1 MKPKH
6 LLFALFLLAA
16 PYVRAQSG
24 AGTFDFGF
32 EQRVRTEDWN
42 NLFDYGDTLDDQRN
56 QIRCR
61 TRVWGKAS
69 LSKDIDVFVGLAQ
82 ETNQIVVTR
91 SPYRFDEIIFE
102 NAYIDIKKLFVKG
115 LSLRVGRQNIMKG
128 EGFLLLEGNP
138 WDGSRSIY
146 FNAADLA
153 YSWKKSKIELIGIS
167 NPRTDRYLPQIH
179 DLSRQLVEWDEQA
192 LGTYYTDNNLK
203 HTSLEAYY
211 FYKKETGDRRA
222 PTNYQ
227 YQPDRHVN
235 TGGGRVVH
243 KLGRGWEAT
252 GEMALQ
258 WGHQRPATSIAG
270 WGGYSYLKKSW
281 KTTWKPSASAGY
293 WGMSGDDPATSNK
306 VEGWDPLFSRW
317 PKFSELYLYS
327 LFREKGV
334 GYWTNIGMWQTEFL
348 FTPAKPLAGR
358 LTYYRMNALHSFALG
373 DPRIFSGG
381 TGRGNLYQARLDW
394 TPNKYWKA
402 HALYERVSP
411 GTFYAQRAP
420 SYFVRFE
427 ATFAIKGSMGGGSH

>member
-1 MKPKH
+1 VNSKRV
-6 LLFALFLLAA
+6 LIALFLLAV
-16 PYVRAQSG
+16 PCLRAQNG

-32 EQRVRTEDWN
+32 EQRVRTENWN
-42 NLFDYGDTLDDQRN
+42 NPFDFSDAMDDQRN
-56 QIRCR
+56 QIRYR
-61 TRVWGKAS
+61 TRLWGKAPIS
-69 LSKDIDVFVGLAQ
+69 QNIDVFIGLVQ
-82 ETNQIVVTR
+82 ETNQIVVPR
-91 SPYRFDEIIFE
+91 SPYRFDEVAVD

-128 EGFLLLEGNP
+128 EGFILMEGDP
-138 WDGSRSIY
+138 WDGSRTIY

-153 YSWKKSKIELIGIS
+153 YSWKKSKLELIGIS
-167 NPRTDRYLPQIH
+167 NPRTDRYLPRIH
-179 DLSRQLVEWDEQA
+179 DRSRQLIEWDEQA

-203 HTSLEAYY
+203 HTSVEAYY
-211 FYKKETGDRRA
+211 FYKKEVHDSRA
-222 PTNYQ
+222 PTNFQ

-258 WGHQRPATSIAG
+258 WGHQQPSTSIAG

-281 KTTWKPSASAGY
+281 KSTWKPSASAGY

-306 VEGWDPLFSRW
+306 VEGWDPLFARW

-327 LFREKGV
+327 LLREKGAA
-334 GYWTNIGMWQTEFL
+334 YWTNLGMWQTELL

-358 LTYYRMNALHSFALG
+358 LTYYRMNAFHSFPLG
-373 DPRIFSGG
+373 DARIFSGG
-381 TGRGNLYQARLDW
+381 TGRGNLYQARLDV
-394 TPNKYWKA
+394 TVNKCWKG

-427 ATFAIKGSMGGGSH
+427 AIFTVKGSLGGQH